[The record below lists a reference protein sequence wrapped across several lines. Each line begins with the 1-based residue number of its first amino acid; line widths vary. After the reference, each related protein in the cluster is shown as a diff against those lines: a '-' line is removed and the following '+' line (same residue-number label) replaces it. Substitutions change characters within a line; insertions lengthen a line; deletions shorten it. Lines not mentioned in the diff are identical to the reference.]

1 MQRLLSPLRRAV
13 EEFEMIKENEKV
25 VVGLSGGKDSL
36 VLLTLLSAY
45 RKFSTKNFSLAA
57 VMIDMGFK
65 DLDKGEVEALKKYVE
80 SLSDV
85 EFQIVKTDIGE
96 IIFDIRKEDNP
107 CSFCARMR
115 RGALNQKVLEMGSH
129 TLALGHHN
137 DDLLETFLLS
147 FIYESRLATFQPVT
161 YLSRSD
167 ITQIRPMV
175 YIEEADIIGLCNK
188 LSLPIVHNPC
198 PMNHY
203 SQREYMKNLVK
214 NINADIPGA
223 KDRMMRAVCHPD
235 RYSLWKEKI

>member
-13 EEFEMIKENEKV
+13 EEFNMIKENEKV

-65 DLDKGEVEALKKYVE
+65 DLDINEVEALKKYVE
-80 SLSDV
+80 SLSDIDF
-85 EFQIVKTDIGE
+85 EIVKTDIGE

-107 CSFCARMR
+107 CSLCARMR

-161 YLSRSD
+161 YLSRSEV
-167 ITQIRPMV
+167 TQIRPMV
-175 YIEEADIIGLCNK
+175 YIEECDIIGLANK
-188 LSLPIVHNPC
+188 LNLPIVHNPC

-214 NINADIPGA
+214 KINADIPGA
-223 KDRMMRAVCHPD
+223 KDRMMNAVCHPE
-235 RYSLWKEKI
+235 RNSLWKPNT